1 MEKKL
6 ASLKVYLKMA
16 TDLDSTEPVIA
27 LCCRVYYMEKYLGF
41 KKEAKLNLSPEE
53 KAELTQLANTIGETK
68 KIYTMTKEEI
78 KDVLED
84 FCGKNFARMD
94 KEDHNVPKLT
104 KEHASRFNTTAHFI
118 QLLSSYDGMTPKWEE
133 KSTFG

>member
-1 MEKKL
+1 
-6 ASLKVYLKMA
+6 MA

-27 LCCRVYYMEKYLGF
+27 LCCRVYYLDKYIGL
-41 KKEAKLNLSPEE
+41 KKDAKLQMTPEE
-53 KAELTQLANTIGETK
+53 KAELTQLLNVVDEAK
-68 KIYTMTKEEI
+68 KIYPMTKEET

-84 FCGKNFARMD
+84 FCGRNFARMD
-94 KEDHNVPKLT
+94 KEDHSVPKLT